1 MGLRLNAASAERQ
14 LQIPTHNRSVS
25 AFDLWAPC
33 SAAVSGRLS
42 LLIFLWRRKESQ
54 ARQALD

>member
-14 LQIPTHNRSVS
+14 LQILANNRSVS
-25 AFDLWAPC
+25 AFDLRAPC

-42 LLIFLWRRKESQ
+42 LLTFLWRRKESQ